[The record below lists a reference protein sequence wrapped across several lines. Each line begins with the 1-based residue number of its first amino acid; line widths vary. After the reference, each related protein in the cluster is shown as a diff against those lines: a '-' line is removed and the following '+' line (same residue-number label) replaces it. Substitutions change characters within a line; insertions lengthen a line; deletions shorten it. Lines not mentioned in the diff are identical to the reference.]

1 MNNLMNLHSVVL
13 ETQYVTLKQETK
25 DYIQVYLK
33 GCTPFMCMKENPC
46 VIVQQVSLPI
56 TDVMQVKYI
65 HIDHASIYIILYL
78 FIYLPCAH
86 VVE

>member
-1 MNNLMNLHSVVL
+1 M
-13 ETQYVTLKQETK
+13 TLKLATK

-33 GCTPFMCMKENPC
+33 GCTPFMCMKENLC
-46 VIVQQVSLPI
+46 AIVQQVSLPI

-65 HIDHASIYIILYL
+65 HINHALIYNDTPY
-78 FIYLPCAH
+78 AH